1 MDKKKQN
8 QCHAIKT
15 YNARPKAWEDIK
27 KGTLVYMMFY
37 LVNGKPKEKLVS
49 QCGGYGANGGCFCK
63 NHLKTK
69 NIINVKEIETFFESH
84 KEDKVIHPTMKD
96 EITFKKMEISD
107 PHFVNMAVQGNT
119 KKNKSTI
126 YDFKNLDDP
135 ILRILTDR
143 DPRLKD
149 DLRLFA
155 IEKLQSSNK
164 FVKKVSNETIE
175 KVEIQKNQDNKLAEK
190 LKKMTL
196 ENEQC
201 KLYNSDDDEMS
212 ELSDNDEIISKEIDI
227 KIEPELELDSD
238 SEIIDEVDDDSAI
251 SAILINTKKGKVL
264 YLDPNTLSVI
274 EPEGDNEGDII
285 GRLIETPKKYGTIEK
300 DNKFWTVISK
310 IYCKEFDK
318 DYLYDVLNYRL
329 FDDGYNLIGN
339 VYKNKE
345 DKFQFQ
351 FNK

>member
-15 YNARPKAWEDIK
+15 YNARPKAWEDIQ
-27 KGTLVYMMFY
+27 KGNNVFMMY
-37 LVNGKPKEKLVS
+37 QLLNNRIKEKLVS

-84 KEDKVIHPTMKD
+84 KEDSVIHPTTKD
-96 EITFKKMEISD
+96 EITFKKMNNSD

-119 KKNKSTI
+119 KKIKSTM
-126 YDFKNLDDP
+126 YDFKNFDDP
-135 ILRILTDR
+135 ILLILNDR

-149 DLRLFA
+149 ELRLFS

-164 FVKKVSNETIE
+164 FVKKESNETIE
-175 KVEIQKNQDNKLAEK
+175 KIEVQKNQDNKLAEK

-196 ENEQC
+196 EKEES
-201 KLYNSDDDEMS
+201 KLYISDDEMS
-212 ELSDNDEIISKEIDI
+212 ELSDHDENISKEI
-227 KIEPELELDSD
+227 EPKLELELDSD
-238 SEIIDEVDDDSAI
+238 SEIIDEEDDDSAI
-251 SAILINTKKGKVL
+251 SAILIKTKKGKEL

-285 GRLIETPKKYGTIEK
+285 GRFIETPKKYGTIEK
-300 DNKFWTVISK
+300 DNKYWTVISK
-310 IYCKEFDK
+310 IYCEDNNE

-329 FDDGYNLIGN
+329 FDDEFKLIGN